1 MSSKLKDRID
11 SYVNIS
17 NYRLM
22 SKLPIIITANI
33 KNATKITNLLDK
45 PYDDRFTEALTATCV
60 RLLQEIDGTVFGYIN
75 NDEIVIIVRND
86 QNIETVPWLNNYIQ
100 KMVSVVSSIATTHF
114 NTYTK
119 SIGLEL
125 VDTIFISNIY
135 TVPNITEAIN
145 VIISK
150 QQQNFQTSIQFA
162 CLYELLKNG
171 FNKND
176 IEKLTINTNVDEK
189 VELLLD
195 ECGVSF
201 NDYPLKYRRGIACYR
216 MPQVIKI
223 GEEEIIKD
231 KWALNSELPV
241 FTSDKGFLKEIL
253 KA

>member
-1 MSSKLKDRID
+1 MSNKLKDRVD

-22 SKLPIIITANI
+22 SKLPVIITANI
-33 KNATKITNLLDK
+33 RNAAKITHLLDK
-45 PYDDRFTEALTATCV
+45 PYDDRFTETLTATCF
-60 RLLQEIDGTVFGYIN
+60 RLLQEIEGAVFGYIF
-75 NDEIVIIVRND
+75 NDEIVIIARND
-86 QNIETVPWLNNYIQ
+86 QNIDITPWLGNNIN
-100 KMVSVVSSIATTHF
+100 KIISVVSSIATTHF
-114 NTYTK
+114 NTYAK

-125 VDTIFISNIY
+125 VDTVFMSNVY

-162 CLYELLKNG
+162 CLYELLKKG

-176 IEKLTINTNVDEK
+176 IEKLTVNTNVDEK
-189 VELLLD
+189 IELLND
-195 ECGVSF
+195 ECSVSF
-201 NDYPLKYRRGIACYR
+201 NDYGLKYRRGIACYR
-216 MPQVIKI
+216 MPQVIKS
-223 GEEEIIKD
+223 GEENIIKD